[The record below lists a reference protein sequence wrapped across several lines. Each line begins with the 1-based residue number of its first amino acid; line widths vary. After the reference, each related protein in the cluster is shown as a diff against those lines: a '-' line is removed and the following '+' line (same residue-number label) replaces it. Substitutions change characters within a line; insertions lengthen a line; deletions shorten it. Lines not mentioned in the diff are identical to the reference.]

1 MADNNNLLIEVEAAK
16 SFLRV
21 DYNDDDDYIQ
31 ELIEAAEKYIGGAMD
46 RPVNREDP
54 RVLLLCKVLVKDWYD
69 NRNFMARQPSEK
81 VRHTVQT
88 ILTQLKYEI
97 SESGA
102 G

>member
-1 MADNNNLLIEVEAAK
+1 MADENLIIKVEAAK

-31 ELIEAAEKYIGGAMD
+31 EIIKAAEKYIEGALNK
-46 RPVNREDP
+46 PVNPEDP

-69 NRNFMARQPSEK
+69 NRSFMARQTSEK

-88 ILTQLKYEI
+88 ILTQLKYET

>member
-1 MADNNNLLIEVEAAK
+1 MADENLIIKVETAK

-31 ELIEAAEKYIGGAMD
+31 ELIKAAEKYIEGALNK
-46 RPVNREDP
+46 PVNPEDP

-69 NRNFMARQPSEK
+69 NRSFMARQTSEK

-88 ILTQLKYEI
+88 ILTQLKYET

>member
-1 MADNNNLLIEVEAAK
+1 MADENLIIKVETAK

-31 ELIEAAEKYIGGAMD
+31 ELIKAAEKYIEGALNK
-46 RPVNREDP
+46 PVNPEDP

-69 NRNFMARQPSEK
+69 NRSFVARQTSEK

-88 ILTQLKYEI
+88 ILTQLKYET

>member
-1 MADNNNLLIEVEAAK
+1 MADENLIIKVEAAK

-31 ELIEAAEKYIGGAMD
+31 ELIKAAEKYIEGALNK
-46 RPVNREDP
+46 PVTPEDP

-69 NRNFMARQPSEK
+69 NRSFMARQTSEK

-88 ILTQLKYEI
+88 ILTQLKYET

>member
-1 MADNNNLLIEVEAAK
+1 MADENLIIKVETAK

-31 ELIEAAEKYIGGAMD
+31 ELIKAAEKYIEGALNK
-46 RPVNREDP
+46 PVNPEDP

-69 NRNFMARQPSEK
+69 NRSFMARQTSEK

-88 ILTQLKYEI
+88 ILTQLKYET
-97 SESGA
+97 SEIGA

>member
-1 MADNNNLLIEVEAAK
+1 MADENLIIKVEAAK

-31 ELIEAAEKYIGGAMD
+31 ELIKAAEKYIEGALNK
-46 RPVNREDP
+46 PVNPEDP

-69 NRNFMARQPSEK
+69 NRSFMARQTSEK

-88 ILTQLKYEI
+88 ILTQLKYET

>member
-1 MADNNNLLIEVEAAK
+1 MADENLIIKVEAAK

-31 ELIEAAEKYIGGAMD
+31 ELIKAAEKYIGGAMD
-46 RPVNREDP
+46 RPVNPEDP

-88 ILTQLKYEI
+88 ILTQLKYET